1 MDREFLATSGT
12 LARVFDDEHGLVGYV
27 KVTEGR
33 RGREYAS
40 GRARALD
47 ALCECATRAQ
57 GTNALVGQT
66 LGCWET
72 VASTVRRDASN
83 AVKSSALRVLLTL
96 AKSRAREL
104 GARTMK
110 AHGRALRRD
119 YERSTTNSK
128 TVKGLLL
135 RVIGAMHVGLK
146 MEGLELCGADDAE
159 DVADA
164 PTAVWLR
171 TASCRILDA
180 ALDDDLDDFKKNTLF
195 MASALDALS
204 SSLFV
209 QDIEEDK
216 SNHARIV
223 RIVERVVSLKETGSR
238 TDLQKSAL
246 DLITAH
252 AHALKHELVKI
263 SAKLF
268 RILLNLR
275 TANNKDLS
283 RCAAAAY
290 DEFLRALSDAFTCE
304 ITSTRDM
311 RGTLLETILKDIISV
326 LDDDE
331 KSERDKSACIRAMG
345 KFAAPALTLLSGEY
359 SEVNSYMG
367 RLGKLTMFIKFKR
380 GENEFQERF
389 ESIERQVAL
398 LSAYGDLLRI
408 PHVLI
413 DEALLGNLCTLV
425 EWIWE
430 QYAFENNRRK
440 PMIRDAIIH
449 MFIALASKD
458 CALQT
463 LLARVG
469 SQLLALTLRFSSPDP
484 IDRVLYQA
492 APIPMWPVYVDIWTE
507 LLGGDRDSVIYTSGY
522 HKDDVKTT
530 LAGVYGCFVNELL
543 NFCTALDLGIKTLAG
558 ESKRANDDLDTVS
571 VAVSLGDDAT
581 AANPGDMHTF
591 LQLVEFAQKVLEQ
604 SSAEM
609 LVLWVNHLSAELM
622 LLANKNTSISGF
634 YKLIGTLISTADR
647 AGYFCEGNALD
658 AQEITELFR
667 QFLKDV
673 LNDMRRFSGELLASI
688 LTLLL
693 SLPTA
698 ILPISDLIE
707 PLLRALELGQQYPPV
722 VEIALDTLD
731 GWLGGRHLEETSPYL
746 PQIAESLYTY
756 LDSATRADTLFSSEE
771 IKDLDR
777 QDVKGA
783 NRNKRKLENRDDADN
798 NVLSQATL
806 IRIVKLLGSM
816 GGAAHGLKSTKGTKK
831 SANELESP
839 WSASSKLS
847 VPVGLIA
854 SSTKLWLDNLLPR
867 TSHLALFSQDRA
879 TKVAASEAIF
889 GATVFL
895 IGRSAQEPASK
906 SGDFT
911 RSESRYRSIFERM
924 FPIMFELAVDAEP
937 VTKQLFNS
945 LCYQT
950 TRWFA
955 KNQARELDNALCL
968 FDALTTGLSNT
979 SKAGAV
985 RDLCASLIGELL
997 EWSLKYVPDESRHE
1011 GLVNHRYILR
1021 TLFGLMMHTEAGH
1034 RLGAVTAIRRCIAHL
1049 MKHRVLFDEYAL
1061 EILKVSFRS
1070 ISRSGEHFC
1079 TVGMSTRGADVAMA
1093 VVVREV
1099 LQAMKSQEIT
1109 HAQLSGS
1116 AFSEST
1122 EPFLEDLLEYTLS
1135 EDSFLRREAQQT
1147 FCAVAPFM
1155 IQDVQQWFHLHSHVT
1170 STCID
1175 SLVPEIGALEHG
1187 GRALNKF
1194 IAAIQWSGWF
1204 MMMSFGKAAFFTTSR
1219 TTHFRTVAQYLDRIS
1234 ERFQASFDD
1243 TIYKLCEQDGL
1254 LIVEILRLLNFIL
1267 KSSHENDEKESL
1279 LSLMMGDD
1287 GYKNVAGLISASIFT
1302 PQNLGED
1309 TEASRKR
1316 IMRAAAQLTQTM
1328 VSQRNFPYISG
1339 LSDETLR
1346 ALRDFI
1352 ITPKFDLSAINL
1364 ESPKGCIAAQHVSD
1378 VYRELAN
1385 VFLLRRVLPK
1395 EGDSSAKVL
1404 ALRASSAVC
1413 KLGRHTSPQQRTVCE
1428 AVVQLCLHLNISPPV
1443 LLDLLLD
1450 RKPGASGVKMGEPFY
1465 RNYKES
1471 IIRACKFQF
1480 EEYAPGLLKVSG
1492 KDIESSSGI
1501 VATDIVISVME
1512 LATPKKESTQSA
1524 RLEASRVFS
1533 IMMEHISSL
1542 CPLHE
1547 GYEGATADVKN
1558 NRHQRFVTIVG
1569 KLVDLYQTLGD
1580 DQASYHFDDS
1590 IISGLMICTRS
1601 DCISLSSH
1609 IDAVILVAEVLQR
1622 VKISKESYKDL
1633 GTSLGV
1639 SLNNMV
1645 FQERC
1650 DSKKF
1655 EKRYPSTI
1663 KAFKKAFI
1671 TCRLPSLMTALLPF
1685 YKDSDAKLIVQNSEN
1700 DAETGWDQE
1709 LVINVWK
1716 AVENTKMAFEVRV
1729 MAVHQILPSLLA
1741 QANASQI
1748 ATFFEDNS
1756 VDIMKDIT
1764 ATGDLLLSTRSF
1776 SLLCELYT
1784 KCTKEELTAGPC
1796 VKVPKLNAMV
1806 SKAAMSELSGLGVSA
1821 NAKCGQ
1827 EEIVLR
1833 VHQLA
1838 FSVFSTLL
1846 VRTQTD
1852 VKFYNRLFHDLK
1864 AWNKLVDRTKR
1875 LELEARSILPMKK
1888 VSDNGPDTKAEQVK
1902 RSGFTLSSTLA
1913 SKYSTLR
1920 TTHLYETDNAHIQID
1935 GGPDELAD
1943 EDKPHPSGQARD
1955 ELEAHPVSVSVY
1967 KIMKLVVC
1975 EGLSGEADGSSPEMQ
1990 IIEMFTM
1997 LLYSPSVLPAVKL
2010 LIIKALLR
2018 LNNELESEPDSIRD
2032 VGMTSVNASPSLL
2045 AAQPN
2050 LMIALLTSVI
2060 EISKNSTV
2068 DFVATPVREAVT
2080 VALDCDALWTSSFEE
2095 AKPCLLDSME
2105 FVVRHGFSKVEA
2117 ILKENLI
2124 LLKKGFV
2131 RLRDA
2136 AQASAMPVSHCFQ
2149 SLLACIH
2156 EHAACV
2162 PVDGDESK
2170 ICAMRKLFAL
2180 QLVGSLLHEEE
2191 RVLRLNDD
2199 AVVMTDSNG
2208 RDLGEQINLPLI
2220 HSILNCLLR
2229 PNQRTS
2235 RSVNSVAAAL
2245 LGKIMETDGVQS
2257 MPWHDALRRRLK
2269 ELFESGSQD
2278 AFIDVL
2284 DKLTRR
2290 CPRFVHDG
2298 GFAPLVHSLLDKT
2311 HGESQLVALMI
2322 LTREHDSEIVYS
2334 TYTRLL
2340 PFVPALVRSKDDEI
2354 LEALFTA
2361 LACGVAVRSNA
2372 AERKSNLKLWT
2383 SALNEADRTVGAESV
2398 VNVREAHTRMC
2409 IAVAEMYPELLNE
2422 VSLQGPLLQAVADS
2436 ASANRRDEAMKFWN
2450 KRLRTDN
2457 FAVRFYDT
2465 LQIVPNSKLEGSWL
2479 AAACRLVFAVQEM
2492 STTGQ
2497 APLIENDLSECVF
2510 TDAKLDTSRRHGG
2523 SQSMVPL
2530 FSSRATQRSDQQD
2543 DADVST
2549 LVASVRSSL
2558 WDSDPL
2564 FASKL
2569 CGNPVKRL
2577 SKRTQSQLRNVD
2589 TFRGVMSPLTRKT
2602 EVSKRKI
2609 SEFVLNEA
2617 SHKLNLTRSY
2627 RGGDLADVKV
2637 SCNELITPFLLTAE
2651 RDSALACV
2659 LLRDLVNCARQESE
2673 FIQARDQGDAWSP
2686 NHVMNSISHPMK
2698 HFIQNIQGNDASLVR
2713 FILSLCEIVPI
2724 LDNVT
2729 ATDII
2734 RLAMSGKS
2742 LSSGVIALESLLTGS
2757 DGSSEKWQSLAQ
2769 LFRSLGYDDAA
2780 LLSFSNAFVKTQTMD
2795 AIQLEMS
2802 GKLHDSKERYKALF
2816 TERSD
2821 TLSHEYQFLKS
2832 EYFRCA
2838 ERLGDWD
2845 DLEEELGNL
2854 KTGQF
2859 DIHAALDTV
2868 THCIPGEAS
2877 GGSDVCTAFRVALR
2891 QPLVDW
2897 SPFFNKVFAQEDHR
2911 CSFAR
2916 AFGVELAMY
2925 ALTNEKRSDVLS
2937 LTQQTYE
2944 SFLDAWSTT
2953 RSSSKAV
2960 RRKLLQSLQPAVEI
2974 EETLLSIEEI
2984 RESLQYMT
2992 ANLNLDKA
3000 NSIVNALDSKWQ
3012 KRWPSAVYDP
3022 SEVWERVITFRSR
3035 MLGTLVSVI
3044 PEIQTNSIT
3053 SMRTEMWLVAS
3064 NGLREV
3070 GQTHL
3075 SSKFFRK
3082 YLQNLQQTNTPES
3095 WRMYEA
3101 LFELKLTTG
3110 TQSAV
3115 QKALEMCQC
3124 QLSMGKWK
3132 EEDEISC
3139 RILEARMCERLAR
3152 AGGADSDDYA
3162 EAAIRG
3168 YTLAQDG
3175 ARNMKQSIDASLRL
3189 AHFCDA
3195 LLKSATNDRGSDY
3208 SEVFVRQTLIA
3219 LKASGTKRSAPARH
3233 LLPRLL
3239 VLLREVITD
3248 DTAFEFGQA
3257 LSRVPVW
3264 LFLDWI
3270 PQLISMMS
3278 DSQLD
3283 AVASPLI
3290 RSLVSKYPAAVR
3302 PHFNLMKFE
3311 MDTVVSQRMN
3321 FALASS
3327 LHDGF
3332 NRAMELL
3339 DFPLNRYNFWRRTIQ
3354 LREYQQNF
3362 DAAANALEDM
3372 IYDLTNVASSGPIN
3386 KRFAKIAAPILK
3398 SIVENKSQGI
3408 SDKLKRAEA
3417 KIMSLWSEEF
3427 EDLDQSTRLRLNEF
3441 SSWFEDYENVKQLS
3455 SVLEMPG
3462 QYDNITGPPEVER
3475 HVTVMGF
3482 APELQIFASKQRP
3495 KKITIRGSDG
3505 RDYQFIAKGG
3515 EDLRQDERVQR
3526 LFRAMNGLLA
3536 HFAESR
3542 GRGLELRTF
3551 HVSPLSNRNGLIE
3564 FIGNTSPLLRI
3575 INESLLQ
3582 NEEVSTFA
3590 EHQRWIRERALTLG
3604 KRKSR
3609 DGTETTTTSHAHYLQ
3624 ALGKYTGI
3632 ESNVILERLR
3642 MMNGSEDVLRQV
3654 LFRSAGSAE
3663 AFIMMRQAFAASL
3676 ASSSICGYVAGV
3688 GDRHLD
3694 NILLDFSTGEL
3705 IHIDFG
3711 YVFGTATL
3719 ALPIPELVPFRAT
3732 SALLDVLKPLN
3743 AQSWLEI
3750 DMARTMRALQDG
3762 STLLKGVMDI
3772 FLRDPLIDWER
3783 DAFNSGRKASAA
3795 QHIQDRIT
3803 RACGKLELENPGVMI
3818 LEECAPKHKGSSYW
3832 KNLCALLRDSN
3843 TEQSRKCSDV
3853 DEQVRSLIDLA
3864 TNPDILAVAWSGW
3877 RPWL

>member
-1 MDREFLATSGT
+1 MSKDFLATSGT

-57 GTNALVGQT
+57 GTSALAGKTV
-66 LGCWET
+66 GCWEV

-83 AVKSSALRVLLTL
+83 AVKSSALKVMLAL

-119 YERSTTNSK
+119 YERSTMNSK

-135 RVIGAMHVGLK
+135 RVVGAMHVGLK

-164 PTAVWLR
+164 PTAAWLL

-180 ALDDDLDDFKKNTLF
+180 ALDDDEDVKKNTLF

-209 QDIEEDK
+209 QGIEDDK

-223 RIVERVVSLKETGSR
+223 RIVERVVSLKDTGAR

-275 TANNKDLS
+275 MVNNKDLS

-290 DEFLRALSDAFTCE
+290 DEFLCAMSDAFTCE
-304 ITSTRDM
+304 TTSTRDM
-311 RGTLLETILKDIISV
+311 RGTLLQTILKDIIGV

-367 RLGKLTMFIKFKR
+367 RLGKLAMFIKFKR

-440 PMIRDAIIH
+440 PMIRSAIIH

-492 APIPMWPVYVDIWTE
+492 SPIPMWPAYIDIWTE
-507 LLGGDRDSVIYTSGY
+507 LLGGDRGSVIYTSGY
-522 HKDDVKTT
+522 HEDDIKTT
-530 LAGVYGCFVNELL
+530 LAGVYGCFVNDLL
-543 NFCTALDLGIKTLAG
+543 NFCTALDLGIKTLAR
-558 ESKRANDDLDTVS
+558 ESKPANDDLDTVS

-622 LLANKNTSISGF
+622 VLANKNTSISGF
-634 YKLIGTLISTADR
+634 YKLIGTLISAADR
-647 AGYFCEGNALD
+647 AGYFCEGNELD
-658 AQEITELFR
+658 AQEIIELFR

-688 LTLLL
+688 LRLLL
-693 SLPTA
+693 SLPMA
-698 ILPISDLIE
+698 ILPISDLVE
-707 PLLRALELGQQYPPV
+707 PLRRALELGQQYPPV
-722 VEIALDTLD
+722 VEVALDTLD
-731 GWLGGRHLEETSPYL
+731 GWLGGKHLEEASPYL
-746 PQIAESLYTY
+746 PQIAKSLCAY
-756 LDSATRADTLFSSEE
+756 LDSASRTDTLFSSEE

-777 QDVKGA
+777 QDVKGT
-783 NRNKRKLENRDDADN
+783 NRNKRKLESRDTADN
-798 NVLSQATL
+798 DVLSQATL
-806 IRIVKLLGSM
+806 IRIVKTLGYM
-816 GGAAHGLKSTKGTKK
+816 GGAAHGVKSTDGAKK

-839 WSASSKLS
+839 WGASSELS
-847 VPVGLIA
+847 VPIGLVA

-867 TSHLALFSQDRA
+867 TSHLALFSRDRA
-879 TKVAASEAIF
+879 TKVAASEAIY
-889 GATVFL
+889 GAAVFS

-911 RSESRYRSIFERM
+911 RTASRYRSIFERM

-950 TRWFA
+950 IHWFA

-968 FDALTTGLSNT
+968 FDALTAGLSNT

-997 EWSLKYVPDESRHE
+997 EWSLKYVRDESQRE

-1070 ISRSGEHFC
+1070 ISRSGEHSC

-1099 LQAMKSQEIT
+1099 LQAMKSREIT
-1109 HAQLSGS
+1109 HSQLAAS
-1116 AFSEST
+1116 AFAESI
-1122 EPFLEDLLEYTLS
+1122 EPFLKDLLEYTLS

-1194 IAAIQWSGWF
+1194 IAAIQWSSWF
-1204 MMMSFGKAAFFTTSR
+1204 MMMSFGNAAFFAASR

-1234 ERFQASFDD
+1234 DRFQVSFDSTD
-1243 TIYKLCEQDGL
+1243 YKVRERDGL
-1254 LIVEILRLLNFIL
+1254 LIVEILGLLNVIL
-1267 KSSHENDEKESL
+1267 KSNLANDEKESL

-1302 PQNLGED
+1302 PQHLGED
-1309 TEASRKR
+1309 TETSRKL
-1316 IMRAAAQLTQTM
+1316 IMRAAAHLTQTLAA
-1328 VSQRNFPYISG
+1328 QRDFPYISG
-1339 LSDETLR
+1339 LSDETLC
-1346 ALRDFI
+1346 ALQNFI
-1352 ITPKFDLSAINL
+1352 ITPEFDLGAINL
-1364 ESPKGCIAAQHVSD
+1364 ELPKGCTAAQHVSD

-1413 KLGRHTSPQQRTVCE
+1413 KLGRHTSPQQRLVCQ

-1450 RKPGASGVKMGEPFY
+1450 RKTGALGIKMGEPFY

-1480 EEYAPGLLKVSG
+1480 EDYAPGLLKVSG
-1492 KDIESSSGI
+1492 GDIESSSGI

-1512 LATPKKESTQSA
+1512 LAIPKTQSTQSTS
-1524 RLEASRVFS
+1524 LEASRVFT
-1533 IMMEHISSL
+1533 IMMKHISSL

-1547 GYEGATADVKN
+1547 GYEDSGTDVKN

-1569 KLVDLYQTLGD
+1569 KLVDVYQTLGD
-1580 DQASYHFDDS
+1580 NKSSHRFDDS
-1590 IISGLMICTRS
+1590 IVSGLMTCIRS

-1609 IDAVILVAEVLQR
+1609 VDAVILVAEVLKR
-1622 VKISKESYKDL
+1622 VQISEDSYEDL
-1633 GTSLGV
+1633 GKSLGV

-1685 YKDSDAKLIVQNSEN
+1685 YKDSDAKLIMQNTED
-1700 DAETGWDQE
+1700 DAEAGWDQE
-1709 LVINVWK
+1709 LVLHVWK
-1716 AVENTKMAFEVRV
+1716 AIEHTETLFEVRV

-1748 ATFFEDNS
+1748 ASFFEDNS
-1756 VDIMKDIT
+1756 VDVMKDIS
-1764 ATGDLLLSTRSF
+1764 ATSDLLLSTRSF

-1784 KCTKEELTAGPC
+1784 KCSKEELMAGPC

-1821 NAKCGQ
+1821 NSKCGQ

-1852 VKFYNRLFHDLK
+1852 VKFYSRLFHDLK
-1864 AWNKLVDRTKR
+1864 VWNKLVDRTKR
-1875 LELEARSILPMKK
+1875 LEFEARSILHLKK
-1888 VSDNGPDTKAEQVK
+1888 VPDSVDTKAEQVN

-1913 SKYSTLR
+1913 SMYSTLR
-1920 TTHLYETDNAHIQID
+1920 TTHTDETNNAQVQLD
-1935 GGPDELAD
+1935 DGPDEIDD
-1943 EDKPHPSGQARD
+1943 EDRHQPSDQARD
-1955 ELEAHPVSVSVY
+1955 ELEAHPVSVGVFN
-1967 KIMKLVVC
+1967 IMKVVVC
-1975 EGLSGEADGSSPEMQ
+1975 EGLSGDADGSPPEMQ
-1990 IIEMFTM
+1990 ILEMFTM

-2018 LNNELESEPDSIRD
+2018 LNNELESERDSIRD

-2050 LMIALLTSVI
+2050 LMIALLTSII

-2068 DFVATPVREAVT
+2068 DFVTTPVREAVT
-2080 VALDCDALWTSSFEE
+2080 VALDCDALWSANFEE

-2105 FVVRHGFSKVEA
+2105 FVVRYGYSKVEA
-2117 ILKENLI
+2117 VLKENLI

-2136 AQASAMPVSHCFQ
+2136 ARASAMPVSHCFQ

-2156 EHAACV
+2156 EHTACA

-2170 ICAMRKLFAL
+2170 ICTMRKLFAL
-2180 QLVGSLLHEEE
+2180 QLVGSLLHEED
-2191 RVLRLNDD
+2191 RVIRLNDD
-2199 AVVMTDSNG
+2199 VVLITDSNG
-2208 RDLGEQINLPLI
+2208 RKVSEQINLPLVN
-2220 HSILNCLLR
+2220 SVLNCLLR
-2229 PNQRTS
+2229 PNQRTG

-2245 LGKIMETDGVQS
+2245 LGKVMETDGVQS

-2269 ELFESGSQD
+2269 DLFESGSQD

-2284 DKLTRR
+2284 DRVTRR
-2290 CPRFVHDG
+2290 CPRFVHDA

-2322 LTREHDSEIVYS
+2322 LTREHDSEIVYN
-2334 TYTRLL
+2334 TYTRIL
-2340 PFVPALVRSKDDEI
+2340 PFVSALVRSKDDEI

-2361 LACGVAVRSNA
+2361 LARGVAVRSNT
-2372 AERKSNLKLWT
+2372 AERNSNIKLWA
-2383 SALNEADRTVGAESV
+2383 SALEEADKAVGAESV
-2398 VNVREAHTRMC
+2398 VNVRDAHTRMC
-2409 IAVAEMYPELLNE
+2409 IAVAEMYPELLNH

-2436 ASANRRDEAMKFWN
+2436 ASSHRRNEAMKFWN
-2450 KRLRTDN
+2450 KRLRSDN

-2465 LQIVPNSKLEGSWL
+2465 LQVVPNSKLESSWL
-2479 AAACRLVFAVQEM
+2479 AAACRLVFAVQDM
-2492 STTGQ
+2492 SATGQ

-2510 TDAKLDTSRRHGG
+2510 TDAKLNTSRRHGG

-2530 FSSRATQRSDQQD
+2530 FSSQATQRRDQQD
-2543 DADVST
+2543 DADMST

-2558 WDSDPL
+2558 WDADPL
-2564 FASKL
+2564 FAGTLS
-2569 CGNPVKRL
+2569 GNPVKRL

-2589 TFRGVMSPLTRKT
+2589 TFRGVMSQSTLKT

-2627 RGGDLADVKV
+2627 RDGDLPDVKI

-2659 LLRDLVNCARQESE
+2659 LLRDLVNCATQESE

-2686 NHVMNSISHPMK
+2686 NHVMNNISHPIK
-2698 HFIQNIQGNDASLVR
+2698 HFIQNIEGNDASLVR
-2713 FILSLCEIVPI
+2713 FILSLCEIVPM
-2724 LDNVT
+2724 LDINAIDVV
-2729 ATDII
+2729 

-2742 LSSGVIALESLLTGS
+2742 LASGIMALESLLTSS
-2757 DGSSEKWQSLAQ
+2757 DESSEKWQSLAQ

-2780 LLSFSNAFVKTQTMD
+2780 LLSFSNAFVKTETMD
-2795 AIQLEMS
+2795 AIRLEMS
-2802 GKLHDSKERYKALF
+2802 GKLHDSKQQYKTLF
-2816 TERSD
+2816 SKRSD
-2821 TLSHEYQFLKS
+2821 ESSHEYQFLKS

-2859 DIHAALDTV
+2859 DVHAALDAV

-2925 ALTNEKRSDVLS
+2925 ALTNEKRSNVLS

-2953 RSSSKAV
+2953 RSSSTAV

-2984 RESLQYMT
+2984 RTSLQHMT

-3000 NSIVNALDSKWQ
+3000 NAIVNALDSKWQ

-3022 SEVWERVITFRSR
+3022 SEVWERVVTFRSR
-3035 MLGTLVSVI
+3035 MLGTLVNVI
-3044 PEIQTNSIT
+3044 PEIQTDSIT
-3053 SMRTEMWLVAS
+3053 SMRTEMWLLAS

-3070 GQTHL
+3070 GQIDL

-3101 LFELKLTTG
+3101 LFELKLTNG

-3115 QKALEMCQC
+3115 QKALEMCQS
-3124 QLSMGKWK
+3124 QLSEGKWK
-3132 EEDEISC
+3132 DEDEISC
-3139 RILEARMCERLAR
+3139 RVLEARMCERLAR
-3152 AGGADSDDYA
+3152 DGGADSDDYTA
-3162 EAAIRG
+3162 AAIRG
-3168 YTLAQDG
+3168 YTLAHDG
-3175 ARNMKQSIDASLRL
+3175 ARNMIQSMDASLRL

-3195 LLKSATNDRGSDY
+3195 LLKNAMNDRGSDY
-3208 SEVFVRQTLIA
+3208 SQIFIRQTLIA
-3219 LKASGTKRSAPARH
+3219 LKASGTKKSAPARH

-3248 DTAFEFGQA
+3248 DAALEFGQA

-3270 PQLISMMS
+3270 PQLLSMMS
-3278 DSQLD
+3278 VSRLE
-3283 AVASPLI
+3283 VLASPLI

-3311 MDTVVSQRMN
+3311 MDAAVSQRMN

-3354 LREYQQNF
+3354 LREYQHDF
-3362 DAAANALEDM
+3362 DAAAIALEDM
-3372 IYDLTNVASSGPIN
+3372 ISDLTNVTTSGPIN
-3386 KRFAKIAAPILK
+3386 ERFAKIAAPILK
-3398 SIVENKSQGI
+3398 SIIGDKARGI

-3417 KIMSLWSEEF
+3417 KIMSLWLEEF
-3427 EDLDQSTRLRLNEF
+3427 EDLDRSTRLRLNEF
-3441 SSWFEDYENVKQLS
+3441 SSWFEDYEHMKQLS
-3455 SVLEMPG
+3455 SVLEIPG

-3475 HVTVMGF
+3475 HITVMGF
-3482 APELQIFASKQRP
+3482 APELYIFASKQRP

-3536 HFAESR
+3536 HFSESR

-3575 INESLLQ
+3575 INDSLSQ
-3582 NEEVSTFA
+3582 NEDLSTFA

-3609 DGTETTTTSHAHYLQ
+3609 DGSETSTTSHAHYLQ
-3624 ALGKYTGI
+3624 AIGKYTSM
-3632 ESNVILERLR
+3632 ESNVILERLKT
-3642 MMNGSEDVLRQV
+3642 MNGSKDVLRQV

-3676 ASSSICGYVAGV
+3676 ASTSICGYVAGV

-3783 DAFNSGRKASAA
+3783 DAFNSGRKHSAA

-3803 RACGKLELENPGVMI
+3803 RACGKLELENPGVMV
-3818 LEECAPKHKGSSYW
+3818 LEECASKHKGTSYW
-3832 KNLCALLRDSN
+3832 KNVCALLTDSN
-3843 TEQSRKCSDV
+3843 AEQSRKCADV